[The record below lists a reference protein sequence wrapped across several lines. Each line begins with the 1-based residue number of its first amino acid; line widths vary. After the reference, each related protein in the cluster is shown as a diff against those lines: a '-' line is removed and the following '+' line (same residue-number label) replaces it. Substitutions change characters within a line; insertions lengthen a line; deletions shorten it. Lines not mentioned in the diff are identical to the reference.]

1 MRRFAILLALLSIW
15 LASPASARS
24 YDTVLANPDSRTS
37 ITLAAGYG
45 ESEGHRDG
53 DLETFSLALT
63 HPVTRDLSFL
73 ARWEH
78 VEFDA
83 VRAYLGSESR
93 VFTVGLKFY
102 LP

>member
-1 MRRFAILLALLSIW
+1 MRLAILLTAVLVC
-15 LASPASARS
+15 LAAPVSAQE
-24 YDTVLANPDSRTS
+24 TVLTNPDVRTS
-37 ITLAAGYG
+37 LTLAAGYG
-45 ESEGHRDG
+45 DVEGYRSG

-63 HPVTRDLSFL
+63 HPVTSDLSFL

-78 VEFDA
+78 SEFDA
-83 VRAYLGSESR
+83 DRAYTGSEFR